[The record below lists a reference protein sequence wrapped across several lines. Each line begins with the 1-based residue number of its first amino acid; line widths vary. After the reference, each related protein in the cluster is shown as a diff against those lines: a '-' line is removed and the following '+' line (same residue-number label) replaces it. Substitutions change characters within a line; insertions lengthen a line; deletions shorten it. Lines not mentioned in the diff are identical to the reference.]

1 MAIKTYETQLEE
13 VQTAISSIL
22 SGAQSHSIG
31 GRSMT
36 KADLGTLYAMQKEL
50 MPMYLKE
57 STNRTGS
64 RVRYVEIG

>member
-1 MAIKTYETQLEE
+1 MTIKTYTTQIEE
-13 VQTAISSIL
+13 VQAAITAIL

-36 KADLGTLYAMQKEL
+36 KADLAVLYMMQKEL
-50 MPMYLKE
+50 MPLALKE
-57 STNRTGS
+57 SAGRTGS